1 MLQSMGSQRVRQL
14 NNNKIQENKRGS
26 FMVLFFNEAK
36 IIFKGNTVLNF
47 FVFFFFY
54 FCWSLD
60 DLQFCISFRCKVI
73 QLYIHTYPL
82 FF

>member
-47 FVFFFFY
+47 FVFYLFFFILLEY
-54 FCWSLD
+54 
-60 DLQFCISFRCKVI
+60 R
-73 QLYIHTYPL
+73 
-82 FF
+82 